1 MYRLKKEQNTFNVWP
16 SFTDLVTSVFIVMLF
31 FLTILI
37 VKNYVDLHQL
47 LKLEKIVGSI
57 EDDLKELE
65 TLMQDEDVK
74 VEDGTIV
81 ISSDILFPF
90 DKSGVEDLTPE
101 GRDQIQRI
109 GRKLGAFMESP
120 KNRALFRII
129 VEGHTDRYGRAR
141 YNQDLSF
148 ERAQA
153 ITQLWAMEEFS
164 EKIDV
169 LPTGLGESR
178 LKIKTGNK
186 YVQREN
192 RRIEI
197 KVMPKFNK
205 LIERVK
211 TEGFSATQSNVDLSK
226 ETAVTIP

>member
-1 MYRLKKEQNTFNVWP
+1 MYRLKKAQSTFNVWP

-37 VKNYVDLHQL
+37 IKNYVDLHQL

-57 EDDLKELE
+57 EDDLEELE
-65 TLMQDEDVK
+65 ALMQDEDVK

-101 GRDQIQRI
+101 GRNQIQRI

-129 VEGHTDRYGRAR
+129 VEGHTDRFGPAK

-148 ERAQA
+148 QRAKA
-153 ITQLWAMEEFS
+153 ITELWAIEGFS
-164 EKIDV
+164 GEIDV

-178 LKIKTGNK
+178 LKIETGNK
-186 YVQREN
+186 DVQKVN

-211 TEGFSATQSNVDLSK
+211 TDGFSITQSNM
-226 ETAVTIP
+226 